1 MSVLHN
7 VLLKLERFISIF
19 TVLLLSQ
26 VPRSFD
32 LCMFT
37 FNSIICN
44 TFFGKNRNKRG
55 NHGVGASLY
64 VALQHVAKG
73 QSKIPFM
80 IDTTRWL
87 QGLGFEIKFCVID
100 REYYRQGILDSLKL
114 LGVDVI
120 VPTKEWKRLRNA
132 KEDYLNGVKGRT
144 QRYCLTQGDKKG
156 RRSKTTRCWII
167 LHPRG
172 KQRIDELK
180 RDYLQKS
187 KTLDKASQQIYA
199 LVTTRSPL
207 YSGSRFPLQ
216 TKWTYKMRWQIETS
230 FRDNERHKAIWGSK
244 YDGTRFIG
252 EFGRCLLFN
261 A

>member
-1 MSVLHN
+1 MV
-7 VLLKLERFISIF
+7 KG
-19 TVLLLSQ
+19 T
-26 VPRSFD
+26 
-32 LCMFT
+32 
-37 FNSIICN
+37 
-44 TFFGKNRNKRG
+44 KRIRHYHAAMIHG
-55 NHGVGASLY
+55 NGASLY

-100 REYYRQGILDSLKL
+100 REYYRQGILDSMKR

-120 VPTKEWKRLRNA
+120 VPAKEWKRLRNA
-132 KEDYLNGVKGRT
+132 KKDYLNGIKGRT
-144 QRYCLTQGDKKG
+144 QRYYLIQGGKKG
-156 RRSKTTRCWII
+156 RKSKTTRCWII

-180 RDYLQKS
+180 REYLQKL
-187 KTLDKASQQIYA
+187 KTLDEDSQQIYA
-199 LVTTRSPL
+199 LITTRAPQ

-216 TKWTYKMRWQIETS
+216 TKQTYKMRWQIETS
-230 FRDNERHKAIWGSK
+230 FRDNERHKAIWRSE

-252 EFGRCLLFN
+252 EFGRYLLFN
-261 A
+261 AWQIARMEDPRKTRLTLQMFRDELVDRNLKRKNL